1 LKWCKAI
8 DVPKVMYDFR
18 SGHCTGEREAGCK
31 GGKNK
36 LHGKPSRSRSNELQI
51 VD

>member
-1 LKWCKAI
+1 MKWCKAMV
-8 DVPKVMYDFR
+8 VPNVMYTFR
-18 SGHCTGEREAGCK
+18 SGHYTGERETGGK

-36 LHGKPSRSRSNELQI
+36 LHGKLSRSRSNELQI